1 MKMAKAGA
9 DCMKLAEH
17 EILAE
22 GLATPQE
29 MEQWRASA
37 LLQVEEAVA
46 AAQREPAPDPD
57 TEAWQAL
64 STPHLT
70 DGYERSPV

>member
-1 MKMAKAGA
+1 MAKAGA
-9 DCMKLAEH
+9 DCMKLAEQ

-22 GLATPQE
+22 GLATAQE

-37 LLQVEEAVA
+37 QLQVEEAVA

-57 TEAWQAL
+57 NEEWQAL
-64 STPHLT
+64 STPHLS
-70 DGYERSPV
+70 DGYEESL